1 MPKIIWWPQMAG
13 GFFSK
18 IPKTETLHFFTDY
31 IHQPL
36 PTHQQTSSH
45 RYPLLFAIFS
55 EPWNNWVLGRP
66 WKPSCCIHL
75 GSGIHH
81 FPLRR
86 HGEKSTTTDR
96 SKEPKMLRRQSK
108 DTRLLVWFWLFA
120 KRHADFPHE
129 TKKTSKNSN
138 PKFWHLQ
145 NIYFIKIFKL
155 FFLRKKYIICLNLN
169 DEKKIRPKQA
179 LLKSTTRSSC
189 CKVIALSWHSWDRWN
204 HGTPIPKSFL

>member
-13 GFFSK
+13 GFFSR

-75 GSGIHH
+75 SSGIHH

-86 HGEKSTTTDR
+86 HGEKNTTTDR
-96 SKEPKMLRRQSK
+96 SKEPKMLRRQCK
-108 DTRLLVWFWLFA
+108 DTRLLGSGYLVLVVCQKTCGLSKWN
-120 KRHADFPHE
+120 
-129 TKKTSKNSN
+129 KKCENSN
-138 PKFWHLQ
+138 QILT
-145 NIYFIKIFKL
+145 L
-155 FFLRKKYIICLNLN
+155 T
-169 DEKKIRPKQA
+169 E
-179 LLKSTTRSSC
+179 
-189 CKVIALSWHSWDRWN
+189 
-204 HGTPIPKSFL
+204 

>member
-1 MPKIIWWPQMAG
+1 MPKNHLMASNG
-13 GFFSK
+13 RWVFQQK

-55 EPWNNWVLGRP
+55 EPWKNWVLGHP

-86 HGEKSTTTDR
+86 HGEKTPQRIVQRNQKCSEGNA
-96 SKEPKMLRRQSK
+96 KKHVCWVPV
-108 DTRLLVWFWLFA
+108 VWFWLFA
-120 KRHADFPHE
+120 KRHADFPKE
-129 TKKTSKNSN
+129 TKKNAQNSN
-138 PKFWHLQ
+138 PKFDTYRVYL
-145 NIYFIKIFKL
+145 IKIFK
-155 FFLRKKYIICLNLN
+155 FFFVQKVLICLNLH
-169 DEKKIRPKQA
+169 DEKKSEKHLTEVHHAEQ
-179 LLKSTTRSSC
+179 LL
-189 CKVIALSWHSWDRWN
+189 
-204 HGTPIPKSFL
+204 